1 MGGDWTQTG
10 YRAISAN
17 NVKHNGLQN
26 LEDIRCVTEKIY
38 KKWMKE
44 EVERGDLFL
53 TSEAPAGQIMIWD
66 SDEKVVL
73 SQRLFGLRAN
83 THFSNRYLKYYLQSD
98 LGQREINRL
107 TSGSTVAG
115 ISAKMFDWITVNHP
129 KKNAQENIGSLLHS
143 LDAKIELNNRINGE
157 LEAMAKTLYDYW
169 FVQFDFPFDF
179 AQGKPC
185 QRPPLQILRR

>member
-26 LEDIRCVTEKIY
+26 LEDIRCITESY

-44 EVERGDLFL
+44 EVEKGTFSHIRSACWSDNDLGF
-53 TSEAPAGQIMIWD
+53 
-66 SDEKVVL
+66 DEKVV

-115 ISAKMFDWITVNHP
+115 ISAKMLT
-129 KKNAQENIGSLLHS
+129 GSLLITRKKMRKKISAAASS
-143 LDAKIELNNRINGE
+143 LDAKIELNNRIN
-157 LEAMAKTLYDYW
+157 
-169 FVQFDFPFDF
+169 
-179 AQGKPC
+179 
-185 QRPPLQILRR
+185 